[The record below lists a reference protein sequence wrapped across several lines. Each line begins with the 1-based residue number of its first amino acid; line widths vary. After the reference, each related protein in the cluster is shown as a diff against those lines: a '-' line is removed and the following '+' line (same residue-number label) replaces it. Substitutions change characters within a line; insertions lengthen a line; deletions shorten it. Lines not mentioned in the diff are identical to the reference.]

1 MTTWRRSARS
11 HFKSHVAAVSAA
23 IIAVECF
30 ISRGAHILIAIVA
43 LHSKHSTRAVLYR
56 ATRLNINPVS
66 LSVSLSLDMIR
77 VRFPKLEGQA
87 THSLH
92 SNGLLG
98 PFQSRNRG
106 KIGLLPIV
114 LLALVRLNVCICD
127 SILFRFQGF
136 RL

>member
-1 MTTWRRSARS
+1 
-11 HFKSHVAAVSAA
+11 
-23 IIAVECF
+23 
-30 ISRGAHILIAIVA
+30 
-43 LHSKHSTRAVLYR
+43 
-56 ATRLNINPVS
+56 
-66 LSVSLSLDMIR
+66 MIR

-114 LLALVRLNVCICD
+114 LLALVRLKVTDVHDERLDARWD
-127 SILFRFQGF
+127 SLEHLIVDQLRFWGLASERSRRDTDLEEELAKAREVPGETLIVQGVLLTN
-136 RL
+136 R